1 MPRSNMGHQAPPD
14 LEPLPDWYG
23 VLELT
28 KEASASAI
36 RTAYKRLAFQYH
48 PDKTLDEK
56 LKPEMTKRF
65 TQIQEAYE
73 VLSDSRRRKEYDE
86 DLDLENKIREE
97 YRRAQ
102 DMRER
107 SQRSRNAKNRHQ
119 EEERMR
125 RAEDRQAEKDWW
137 AAKSQEEEQLRAAM
151 QAQHARKVHA
161 ADQERRKSTVPTE
174 AERASKRREEDKRAK
189 AEAKRLKEEDLRR
202 QEDQRREQ
210 ERIRREEER
219 KTYDRTHER
228 RTKDRRQERRD
239 KDTMQQ
245 FPIDDILDTEPV
257 HFDRPEKPRDRGRS
271 SKERLHEPSLHV
283 PRDPSKPRERS
294 RSRGHHRDR
303 DSDFSTREFERDR
316 KQKFY
321 ENNGRRMSTEPLHE
335 DYLRTPTYG
344 SPTNSYSIPR
354 SHTTGYS
361 PPSSPKLRHSNP
373 TMHATHNN
381 FSTPNKGRDRTRDR
395 PGDRPRKQS
404 EANLFSRDSFP
415 SSIPEDINTTSLPGN
430 RDSGYSTSSAGTPG
444 RAGLDP
450 RLSSEKLDAKMYMD
464 KKYKKVLKEVYITD
478 SDDDDGTSTIGK
490 SRSSKRAAKQASRED
505 PLSSYASPRHQP
517 TVELDDDPFAYMQ
530 TGSKNNTYTHKDVN
544 YGSKFTHIHTRSNS
558 DHSSPPDINI
568 EFINTG
574 VGNLSA
580 GSGHKSARH
589 VPPVGPTPGLAR
601 YSTWAN

>member
-1 MPRSNMGHQAPPD
+1 MPRSNMGHPPPPD

-23 VLELT
+23 VLELA

-137 AAKSQEEEQLRAAM
+137 AAKSQEDEQLRAAM
-151 QAQHARKVHA
+151 QAQQARKAHA
-161 ADQERRKSTVPTE
+161 ADQERRKSSVASE
-174 AERASKRREEDKRAK
+174 NERGKRREDEKRAK
-189 AEAKRLKEEDLRR
+189 AEAKRLKEEELRR
-202 QEDQRREQ
+202 QEEQRREQ
-210 ERIRREEER
+210 EKIRREEER

-228 RTKDRRQERRD
+228 RTKDRRQDRRD
-239 KDTMQQ
+239 KDNMQQ
-245 FPIDDILDTEPV
+245 FSVDDILDTEPI

-303 DSDFSTREFERDR
+303 DSDFSTRDFESSR
-316 KQKFY
+316 KQRFY
-321 ENNGRRMSTEPLHE
+321 ENNGRRMSSTEPLHE
-335 DYLRTPTYG
+335 DYHRPTVYG

-361 PPSSPKLRHSNP
+361 PPPSPKLRHSNP
-373 TMHATHNN
+373 TMNTAHNT

-444 RAGLDP
+444 RAGIDP
-450 RLSSEKLDAKMYMD
+450 CLSSEKLMD

-505 PLSSYASPRHQP
+505 YAPRHQP

-544 YGSKFTHIHTRSNS
+544 YGTKFTHIHTRSNS

-568 EFINTG
+568 EFISSG